1 MNKKVF
7 PIIAT
12 AILLISAGLTS
23 CEYKDL
29 DDPSILST
37 VTLEFDTRNVEQ
49 RPTAMRAVFYPAD
62 QYTMS
67 NMTKGYTIF
76 DCPNVSLDSIWT
88 ANCMIPAGKYYI
100 TTYNNDTGNI
110 LVEQMNDRENIKAT
124 SLEYARG
131 HQEKPSVIDSIYN
144 NQLVLDCPD
153 YMVHAV
159 ANNYHEI
166 EIETGESKTIKIFP
180 DSMVVKVNFKLKEIK
195 GLDWVRECRGSL
207 NNVAGKR
214 YITPDNVTED
224 SVAVMFDCNFN
235 PEENTVYGT
244 FYVFGLYPSNST
256 IVLSHKM
263 VMYFWMNKGQVFL
276 PIDVT
281 EVINKAGREGND
293 VTIEIDNL
301 DINLKDY
308 VSSPNTFDINVD
320 EWTDVNVEVGF

>member
-1 MNKKVF
+1 MNKKIYI
-7 PIIAT
+7 PIISAVVML
-12 AILLISAGLTS
+12 AAGLTS

-37 VTLEFDTRNVEQ
+37 ITLDFDTLNVGQ
-49 RPTAMRAVFYPAD
+49 CPTAMRAVFYPAD

-67 NMTKGYTIF
+67 NMTMGYTIF
-76 DCPNVSLDSIWT
+76 DCPRTNWPT
-88 ANCMIPAGKYYI
+88 NCRIPAGKYYI

-159 ANNYHEI
+159 ANNYREI
-166 EIETGESKTIKIFP
+166 EVAPGESKTIKLFP
-180 DSMVVKVNFKLKEIK
+180 DSMVVKVNFNLKEIK

-235 PEENTVYGT
+235 PEENTVYGS

-308 VSSPNTFDINVD
+308 VSTPNTFDINVD

>member
-1 MNKKVF
+1 MTKKIYI
-7 PIIAT
+7 PIIT
-12 AILLISAGLTS
+12 AAVLLLSAGLSS
-23 CEYKDL
+23 CEYKEL
-29 DDPSILST
+29 DDGSILST
-37 VTLEFDTRNVEQ
+37 VTLDFDTQNVGQ
-49 RPTAMRAVFYPAD
+49 SPTAMRAVFYPAD
-62 QYTMS
+62 QLTMT
-67 NMTKGYTIF
+67 NMTMGYTIF
-76 DCPNVSLDSIWT
+76 DCPQSSWPT
-88 ANCMIPAGKYYI
+88 NCKIPAGKYYI
-100 TTYNNDTGNI
+100 TAYNNDTENI
-110 LVEQMNDRENIKAT
+110 IVEQMNDRYNMKAT
-124 SLEYARG
+124 SLKYARG

-144 NQLVLDCPD
+144 NQPVLDCPD

-166 EIETGESKTIKIFP
+166 EVAPGESKIIKLFP
-180 DSMVVKVNFKLKEIK
+180 DSMVITVNFKLKNIK

-214 YITPDNVTED
+214 YITPENETED

-235 PEENTVYGT
+235 PEENTVYGK

-263 VMYFWMNKGQVFL
+263 VMYFWMNKGQIFL

-281 EVINKAGREGND
+281 DIINNAGRQGGD
-293 VTIEIDNL
+293 VTIEINNL

>member
-1 MNKKVF
+1 MNKKVYI
-7 PIIAT
+7 PIISAT
-12 AILLISAGLTS
+12 IMLLSAGLTS

-29 DDPSILST
+29 DDGSILST
-37 VTLEFDTRNVEQ
+37 VTLDFDTNNVGQ
-49 RPTAMRAVFYPAD
+49 SPTAMRAVFYPAD
-62 QYTMS
+62 QLTMS
-67 NMTKGYTIF
+67 NMTMGYTIF
-76 DCPNVSLDSIWT
+76 DCPKSNWPTKCV
-88 ANCMIPAGKYYI
+88 IPAGKYYI

-110 LVEQMNDRENIKAT
+110 LIEQMNDRDNIKAT
-124 SLEYARG
+124 TFNYARG

-166 EIETGESKTIKIFP
+166 EVTPGENKTIKLFP

-235 PEENTVYGT
+235 PDENTVSGS

-263 VMYFWMNKGQVFL
+263 VMYFWMNKGQIFL

-281 EVINKAGREGND
+281 EVINKAGREGSD
-293 VTIEIDNL
+293 VTIEIDDL

>member
-1 MNKKVF
+1 MTKKIYI
-7 PIIAT
+7 PIIT
-12 AILLISAGLTS
+12 AAVLLLSAGLSS
-23 CEYKDL
+23 CEYKEL
-29 DDPSILST
+29 DDGSILST
-37 VTLEFDTRNVEQ
+37 VTLDFDTLNVGQ
-49 RPTAMRAVFYPAD
+49 SPTAMRAVFYPAD
-62 QYTMS
+62 QLTMT
-67 NMTKGYTIF
+67 NMTMGYTIF
-76 DCPNVSLDSIWT
+76 DCPQSSWPT
-88 ANCMIPAGKYYI
+88 NCKIPAGKYYI
-100 TTYNNDTGNI
+100 TAYNNDTENI
-110 LVEQMNDRENIKAT
+110 IVEQMNDRYNMKAT
-124 SLEYARG
+124 SLKYARG

-144 NQLVLDCPD
+144 NQPVLDCPD

-166 EIETGESKTIKIFP
+166 EVAPGESKTIKLFP
-180 DSMVVKVNFKLKEIK
+180 DSMVITVNFKLKDIK

-214 YITPDNVTED
+214 YITPENETED

-235 PEENTVYGT
+235 PEENTVYGS

-263 VMYFWMNKGQVFL
+263 VMYFWMNKGQIFL

-281 EVINKAGREGND
+281 DIINNAGRQGGD
-293 VTIEIDNL
+293 VTIEINNL

>member
-1 MNKKVF
+1 MTKKIYI
-7 PIIAT
+7 PIIT
-12 AILLISAGLTS
+12 AAVLLLSAGLSS
-23 CEYKDL
+23 CEYKEL
-29 DDPSILST
+29 DDGSILST
-37 VTLEFDTRNVEQ
+37 VTLDFDTQNVGQ
-49 RPTAMRAVFYPAD
+49 SPTAMRAVFYPAD
-62 QYTMS
+62 QLTMT
-67 NMTKGYTIF
+67 NMTMGYTIF
-76 DCPNVSLDSIWT
+76 DCPQSSWPT
-88 ANCMIPAGKYYI
+88 NCKIPAGKYYI
-100 TTYNNDTGNI
+100 TAYNNDTENI
-110 LVEQMNDRENIKAT
+110 IVEQMNDRYNMKAT
-124 SLEYARG
+124 SLKYARG

-144 NQLVLDCPD
+144 NQPVLDCPD

-166 EIETGESKTIKIFP
+166 EVAPGESKIIKLFP
-180 DSMVVKVNFKLKEIK
+180 DSMVITVNFKLKDIK

-214 YITPDNVTED
+214 YITPENETED

-235 PEENTVYGT
+235 PEENTVYGK

-263 VMYFWMNKGQVFL
+263 VMYFWMNKGQIFL

-281 EVINKAGREGND
+281 DIINNAGRQGGD
-293 VTIEIDNL
+293 VTIEINNL

>member
-1 MNKKVF
+1 MNKYIYKLPIVF
-7 PIIAT
+7 LMTTIIT
-12 AILLISAGLTS
+12 G
-23 CEYKDL
+23 CQYKDF
-29 DDPSILST
+29 DEIGSLST
-37 VTLEFDTRNVEQ
+37 VFLDFDTQNVGQ
-49 RPTAMRAVFYPAD
+49 SPTAMRAVFYPAD
-62 QYTMS
+62 QLTMS
-67 NMTKGYTIF
+67 NMPMGYSIF
-76 DCPNVSLDSIWT
+76 DCPKSSWPT
-88 ANCMIPAGKYYI
+88 NCKIPAGKYYI
-100 TTYNNDTGNI
+100 TAYNNDTENI
-110 LVEQMNDRENIKAT
+110 IVEQMNDRYNMKAT
-124 SLEYARG
+124 SLKYARG

-144 NQLVLDCPD
+144 NQPVLDCPD

-166 EIETGESKTIKIFP
+166 EVAPGESKTIKLFP
-180 DSMVVKVNFKLKEIK
+180 DSMVITVNFKLKDIK

-214 YITPDNVTED
+214 YITPENETED

-235 PEENTVYGT
+235 PEENTVYGS

-263 VMYFWMNKGQVFL
+263 VMYFWMNKGQIFL

-281 EVINKAGREGND
+281 DIINNAGRQGGD
-293 VTIEIDNL
+293 VTIEINNL

>member
-1 MNKKVF
+1 MNKKVYI
-7 PIIAT
+7 PIISAVVM
-12 AILLISAGLTS
+12 LLSTGLSS

-29 DDPSILST
+29 DDGNILST
-37 VTLEFDTRNVEQ
+37 VTLDFDTHNVGQ
-49 RPTAMRAVFYPAD
+49 SPTAMRAVFYPAD
-62 QYTMS
+62 QLTMS
-67 NMTKGYTIF
+67 NMTMGYTIF
-76 DCPNVSLDSIWT
+76 DCPKSNWPTRCV
-88 ANCMIPAGKYYI
+88 IPAGKYYI

-110 LVEQMNDRENIKAT
+110 LIEQMNDRDNIKAT

-144 NQLVLDCPD
+144 KQPVLDCPD
-153 YMVHAV
+153 YMVHAA

-166 EIETGESKTIKIFP
+166 EVTPGENKTIKVFP
-180 DSMVVKVNFKLKEIK
+180 DSMVITVNFKLKEIK

-214 YITPDNVTED
+214 YITPDNITED
-224 SVAVMFDCNFN
+224 SVSVMFDCKFN
-235 PEENTVYGT
+235 AEENTVYGS

-263 VMYFWMNKGQVFL
+263 VMYFWMNKGQIFL

-281 EVINKAGREGND
+281 DVVNKAGREGSD

>member
-1 MNKKVF
+1 MNKKIYI
-7 PIIAT
+7 PIISAVVM
-12 AILLISAGLTS
+12 LSAGLTS

-37 VTLEFDTRNVEQ
+37 ITLDFDTLNVGQ
-49 RPTAMRAVFYPAD
+49 CPTAMRAVFYPAD

-67 NMTKGYTIF
+67 NMTMGYTIF
-76 DCPNVSLDSIWT
+76 DCPRTNWPT
-88 ANCMIPAGKYYI
+88 NCRIPAGKYYI

-159 ANNYHEI
+159 ANNYREI
-166 EIETGESKTIKIFP
+166 EVAPGESKTIKLFP

-214 YITPDNVTED
+214 YITPENVTED
-224 SVAVMFDCNFN
+224 SVAVMFDCEFDA
-235 PEENTVYGT
+235 EENAVYGS

-281 EVINKAGREGND
+281 EAINKAGREEND

-308 VSSPNTFDINVD
+308 VSTPNTFDINVD